1 MENPSTKEDGANLVS
16 TRHSIDLPPSQ
27 TKENAP
33 ALDSNPT
40 HKPTFSHGPAP
51 SIVRGA
57 SSAATESHPS
67 GTLNRTRA
75 PTAQSRPQLSAR
87 KFITERPTPISR
99 QSRFRPKRGHTALNT
114 AAWRSD
120 SESDSSSSSSEDDMC
135 GSSQRLPT
143 ATSKSS
149 AKNKPH
155 AGSLTKKDARRQN
168 TDEQHFS
175 KFSVGNDNFKTR
187 GKVSKTSGR
196 LNISV
201 NEKSNHGY
209 LVKALGAT
217 LQNHLKPSRE
227 PGDADVEPRSLSPLH
242 KEDSEKAEP
251 STKPPLPKEELSQRR
266 SLLTRLSTLKAVPVT
281 GKKSIPILNL
291 VIMVIGSRGDIQPFL
306 KLGKLL
312 KEEHGHR
319 VRIATHPAFKD
330 FVERDS
336 GLEFFSVGGDP
347 AELMAF
353 MVKNPGLIPSISTV
367 KAGEIGRKRD
377 SMFEMFQG
385 FWRACI
391 NATDDENDVSNRK
404 MMGDKHPFVADAII
418 ANPPSFA
425 HIHCAERLGIPLH
438 LMFTFPYSPT
448 QQFPHPLANI
458 KKSNVDTDYTNF
470 ISYPLV
476 EMMYAIASNLSR
488 SWLIYSIGHGK
499 VWET

>member
-1 MENPSTKEDGANLVS
+1 MENIPSQANGANLVPPHDTVDFALTPRHTKSYDESVLDQTNRASS
-16 TRHSIDLPPSQ
+16 TAGTPSVV
-27 TKENAP
+27 
-33 ALDSNPT
+33 
-40 HKPTFSHGPAP
+40 G
-51 SIVRGA
+51 GA
-57 SSAATESHPS
+57 SSAAMDTFPQVPS
-67 GTLNRTRA
+67 YLASTSSPRPKLLTRKN
-75 PTAQSRPQLSAR
+75 L
-87 KFITERPTPISR
+87 TERPVPEPR
-99 QSRFRPKRGHTALNT
+99 QTRYGLRRGQTGHVPTALNT
-114 AAWRSD
+114 ATWQSDTSSD
-120 SESDSSSSSSEDDMC
+120 SDSDRSSSSSDSDMATTTKGTRAAPGKLRKKKMQTDGGED
-135 GSSQRLPT
+135 
-143 ATSKSS
+143 KSIKS
-149 AKNKPH
+149 IKSNAQ
-155 AGSLTKKDARRQN
+155 RQN
-168 TDEQHFS
+168 SSGRGFS
-175 KFSVGNDNFKTR
+175 RFSVGNDNFKTR

-201 NEKSNHGY
+201 NETSNQGY

-217 LQNHLKPSRE
+217 LQRHLKPL
-227 PGDADVEPRSLSPLH
+227 PADDDADIKPRALSPLH
-242 KEDSEKAEP
+242 KEDAP
-251 STKPPLPKEELSQRR
+251 TRPEL
-266 SLLTRLSTLKAVPVT
+266 LKRLSTLATVPNLGNNSVPT
-281 GKKSIPILNL
+281 LNL

-319 VRIATHPAFKD
+319 VRIATHPAFRE
-330 FVERDS
+330 FVEKDS

-353 MVKNPGLIPSISTV
+353 MVKNPGLIPSVSTV

-391 NATDDENDVSNRK
+391 NATDDESNASNRK
-404 MMGDKHPFVADAII
+404 MMHDRHPFVADAII

-458 KKSNVDTDYTNF
+458 KNSNVDTNYTNF

-476 EMMYAIASNLSR
+476 EMM
-488 SWLIYSIGHGK
+488 
-499 VWET
+499 